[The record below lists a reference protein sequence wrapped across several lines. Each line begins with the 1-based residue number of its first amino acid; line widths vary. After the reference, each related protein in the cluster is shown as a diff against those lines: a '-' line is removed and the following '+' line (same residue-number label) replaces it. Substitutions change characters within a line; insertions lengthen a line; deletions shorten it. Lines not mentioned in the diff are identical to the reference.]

1 MTKACDK
8 VLYFS
13 KQYLNKIYLHN
24 TAYTTA
30 RVIKAM
36 QDRPQPTISVT
47 DGTPEYSI
55 ACELDKSSSD
65 FECLVIKKKI

>member
-1 MTKACDK
+1 M
-8 VLYFS
+8 
-13 KQYLNKIYLHN
+13 YLHN

-55 ACELDKSSSD
+55 ACEWD
-65 FECLVIKKKI
+65 KKKYIYKKKQFRLWNVW